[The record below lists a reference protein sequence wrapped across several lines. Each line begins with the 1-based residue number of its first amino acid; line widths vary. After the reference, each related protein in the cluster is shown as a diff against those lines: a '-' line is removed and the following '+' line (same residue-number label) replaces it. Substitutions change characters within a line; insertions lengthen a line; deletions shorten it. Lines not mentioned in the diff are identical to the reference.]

1 MQNDE
6 TPLVLAAKGR
16 NYVIQELL
24 LGRGADVNWADQAGM
39 TALHYES
46 AHGDSEAVKLLL
58 AFGADPNPVDVVS
71 DSSLFGANP
80 FPHNQLVL
88 LVRFLHQQQKEK
100 KKSIHK
106 KG

>member
-1 MQNDE
+1 M
-6 TPLVLAAKGR
+6 LAAKGR
-16 NYVIQELL
+16 NFVIQELL

-71 DSSLFGANP
+71 DSLSFGVED
-80 FPHNQLVL
+80 LVITFTFIVYVL
-88 LVRFLHQQQKEK
+88 IERCFLQPLN
-100 KKSIHK
+100 
-106 KG
+106 